1 MTKELTKQCTK
12 CGEILPVSEFGKKS
26 TNKDGLQT
34 QCKKCVAEYQRGV
47 YHKKKQALEALQS
60 GNITKK
66 PDLKLVQPT
75 QYTQDAQVVQV
86 MQPVQQSQG
95 ASDLQIF
102 NNDEFGNVR
111 VVQIEGEPWFVGKD
125 VAGCLGYK
133 NLSRDINR
141 HVDEEDK
148 ITKMIPQYQNGT
160 LVSKTLLINESGLY
174 SLIMSSKLPS
184 AKRFKRWV
192 TAEVLPQIR
201 KTGGYIPVD
210 QGDSDLMIMAKALNI
225 MQNTLADKDSIIKA
239 LQPKA
244 DFADCMLKCNNSISV
259 GEFAKVIT
267 DNGFEIG
274 RNRLFKYLRDQ
285 HYLMKNNIPYQRYMK
300 NDIFQLKE
308 GYHFEGSEYIQDFT
322 TLITP
327 KGQEYLYGKIK
338 DDIQQGRFVA

>member
-1 MTKELTKQCTK
+1 
-12 CGEILPVSEFGKKS
+12 
-26 TNKDGLQT
+26 
-34 QCKKCVAEYQRGV
+34 
-47 YHKKKQALEALQS
+47 
-60 GNITKK
+60 
-66 PDLKLVQPT
+66 
-75 QYTQDAQVVQV
+75 

-125 VAGCLGYK
+125 VAGCLGYA
-133 NLSRDINR
+133 NSRKALID
-141 HVDEEDK
+141 HVDDDDK
-148 ITKMIPQYQNGT
+148 NTVTIRDGNKRGNPNQT
-160 LVSKTLLINESGLY
+160 VINESGLY

-285 HYLMKNNIPYQRYMK
+285 HYLMKDNIPYQRYMK